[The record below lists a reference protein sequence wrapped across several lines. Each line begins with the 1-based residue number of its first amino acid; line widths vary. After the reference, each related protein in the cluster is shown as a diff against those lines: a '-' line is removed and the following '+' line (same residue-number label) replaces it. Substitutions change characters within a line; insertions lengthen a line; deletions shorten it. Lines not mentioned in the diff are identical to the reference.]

1 MAWKKDRNAYLA
13 RILREARM
21 RAELTAYEAAR
32 LSGISKNYLHELECG
47 VKRNPSVETILAM
60 ERAYR
65 IAIFNPA
72 LLEQQKSV
80 A

>member
-1 MAWKKDRNAYLA
+1 MAWGKDYNSYLA
-13 RILREARM
+13 RILREARL

-60 ERAYR
+60 ERTYR
-65 IAIFNPA
+65 ISIFNPS
-72 LLEQQKSV
+72 LLEKQKV
-80 A
+80 